1 MESRLENLD
10 AAGQRIAYRTSPGS
24 GPAVVFV
31 HGNSSSSAA
40 WAHVLDGPFG
50 RRFRV
55 LALDLP
61 GHGESARAKDPATY
75 SIPGYARVV
84 ADFAAAAGA
93 GDAVLVGWSLGGHI
107 ALSASTRLPGV
118 RGIVVH
124 GTPPVSSPADL
135 ATAFL
140 PNPAVAT
147 GFTGEVSREDAAE
160 YARAQL
166 ALGSP
171 LPLDAAVAHILAT
184 DPEARAG
191 LGRSLQSAE
200 NADERAIVAGAR
212 VPVAILHGA
221 LEQLVNLEYLRT
233 VTSPRLWRGEVQ
245 VLPGAGHTPQD
256 ETPDAYE
263 AVLTAFLDDLA

>member
-1 MESRLENLD
+1 METLD
-10 AAGQRIAYRTSPGS
+10 AGGQRIAYRTSPGS

-40 WAHVLDGPFG
+40 WARVLDGAFG
-50 RRFRV
+50 QRFRV

-61 GHGESARAKDPATY
+61 GHGESARAKDPAAY

-84 ADFAAAAGA
+84 ADFAEAAGA

-124 GTPPVSSPADL
+124 GTPPVASPADL

-147 GFTGEVSREDAAE
+147 GFTGEVSREDATA

-171 LPLDAAVAHILAT
+171 CRSTRRSPTSSPPTPRRARRSAAACRASRT
-184 DPEARAG
+184 PTSARSSPAPACRW
-191 LGRSLQSAE
+191 RSCTA
-200 NADERAIVAGAR
+200 
-212 VPVAILHGA
+212 
-221 LEQLVNLEYLRT
+221 
-233 VTSPRLWRGEVQ
+233 PRSSW
-245 VLPGAGHTPQD
+245 
-256 ETPDAYE
+256 
-263 AVLTAFLDDLA
+263 

>member
-1 MESRLENLD
+1 MQTLD
-10 AAGQRIAYRTSPGS
+10 AGGRRIAYRTSSGS

-40 WAHVLDGPFG
+40 WAGVLDSPFG

-61 GHGESARAKDPATY
+61 GHGESAPDPSAY
-75 SIPGYARVV
+75 SIPGYAHVV
-84 ADFAAAAGA
+84 ADFAEAADA

-107 ALSASTRLPGV
+107 ALSASARLPGV

-124 GTPPVSSPADL
+124 GTPPVSSAADL
-135 ATAFL
+135 GTAFL

-147 GFTGEVSREDAAE
+147 GFTGEVSREAALA
-160 YARAQL
+160 YARSQL
-166 ALGSP
+166 APGSP
-171 LPLDAAVAHILAT
+171 RPVDEAVAHILAT

-191 LGRSLQSAE
+191 LGRSLQSAD
-200 NADERAIVAGAR
+200 NPDERSIVAGSR

-221 LEQLVNLEYLRT
+221 QEQLVNLEYLRT
-233 VTSPRLWRGEVQ
+233 ITSPRLWRGEVQ
-245 VLPGAGHTPQD
+245 VLPGAGHTPQA
-256 ETPDAYE
+256 ETPEAYL
-263 AVLTAFLDDLA
+263 ALLTEFLDDLG